1 MFRVFKSHMK
11 DVWNE
16 RQEMRST
23 VLLDGYDHEQRLDDE
38 DWQKE
43 KLIVLEKEKCSYCGF
58 RS

>member
-38 DWQKE
+38 DW
-43 KLIVLEKEKCSYCGF
+43 
-58 RS
+58 